1 MTITDAD
8 KIDLDQYRW
17 KALVLLYEQLAGQLR
32 EQIAQGALRA
42 GERLPSIRQLARS
55 HGVSAATA
63 VQACLQLEREG
74 LAQAR
79 PRSGYFVRA
88 TAPQAPLSR
97 PTRRRTP
104 GTISN
109 PMLQDVL
116 DMLARSD
123 LLPLHSATAAP
134 ELLPQA
140 ALAASLSHC
149 LRHAPAAALDYA
161 PPQGHPALRRLIA
174 QRYAQ
179 LGVSVS
185 PDEIVITAGAME
197 AISLALRT
205 LTSPGDVV
213 LVESP
218 TYHGILQAIAALQLK
233 VLEVPNLPGRGIDT
247 ARLDQLLQ
255 QNKVRAAVLVPNF
268 NNPLGSLT
276 DDTAKQAILASC
288 AKHKTIVIED
298 DIYGELSWSGQ
309 RPSPMR
315 RWDRHGHVITC
326 GSFSKTLAPGL
337 RVGWLVGAEWTDALL
352 RAKYFSTVGGASL
365 PQLALVHY
373 LQRHDLE
380 RHLRRLRTALAD
392 NGQRLLEAITRYWPK
407 ETRACMPSGG
417 LSLWL
422 QLPAN
427 TDVQALFETAL
438 AEGIGTSPG
447 VLFSSRGDY
456 ADCLRLSC
464 GLPWSERLDHALQ
477 RLGKL
482 AYAKRSHS

>member
-1 MTITDAD
+1 M
-8 KIDLDQYRW
+8 
-17 KALVLLYEQLAGQLR
+17 LLYEQLASQLR

-55 HGVSAATA
+55 HGVSTATA

-88 TAPQAPLSR
+88 ATPQTPSLR
-97 PTRRRTP
+97 PPRRRTP
-104 GTISN
+104 ATVSN

-134 ELLPQA
+134 ELLPQS
-140 ALAASLSHC
+140 ALTASLSHC

-161 PPQGHPALRRLIA
+161 PPQGHPALHRMIA

-185 PDEIVITAGAME
+185 PDEIIITAGAME

-205 LTSPGDVV
+205 VTTPGDVV

-233 VLEVPNLPGRGIDT
+233 VLEVPNVPGGGIDV
-247 ARLDQLLQ
+247 ARLDQRLQ
-255 QNKVRAAVLVPNF
+255 QNTVRAAVLVPNF

-276 DDTAKQAILASC
+276 DDAAKQAILASC

-315 RWDRHGHVITC
+315 RWDRHGNVITC
-326 GSFSKTLAPGL
+326 SSFSKILSPGL
-337 RVGWLVGAEWTDALL
+337 RIGWLVGSEWTDALL

-380 RHLRRLRTALAD
+380 RHLRRLRMALAD
-392 NGQRLLEAITRYWPK
+392 NGQRLHEAIERYWPK
-407 ETRACMPSGG
+407 ETRACTPRGG
-417 LSLWL
+417 LSLWT
-422 QLPAN
+422 QLPPD
-427 TDVQALFETAL
+427 TDVGALFETAL

-447 VLFSSRGDY
+447 MLFSSRGDY

-464 GLPWSERLDHALQ
+464 GLPWSDKLDRALQ
-477 RLGKL
+477 RLGRL
-482 AYAKRSHS
+482 ARDKRIHR